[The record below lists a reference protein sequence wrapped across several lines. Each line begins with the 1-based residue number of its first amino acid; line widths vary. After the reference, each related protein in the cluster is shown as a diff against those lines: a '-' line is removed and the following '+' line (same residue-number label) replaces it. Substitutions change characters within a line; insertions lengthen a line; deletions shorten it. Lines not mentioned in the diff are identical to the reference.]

1 MRYAASVVT
10 LAVMAFTGCA
20 RKIRTGPLI
29 DSYKAAECIPV
40 SVGPTRGWNYN
51 LQTDERTT
59 VNISGTQ
66 LPQGKIYVKYVST
79 GKRPSPRLQE
89 TISTPLMCGSIGRA
103 DACTSRQRAWLYRG
117 ADIRRGCLNMTSI
130 GSIGRVV
137 RESSPQYCHRSAQ
150 RMFHSESWPSGH

>member
-79 GKRPSPRLQE
+79 GKE
-89 TISTPLMCGSIGRA
+89 TIAAFAGDYIYPADVRFDRKSGRLYVKAAGLAIPWGGYQAWLFEYDINRQHRTGRA
-103 DACTSRQRAWLYRG
+103 
-117 ADIRRGCLNMTSI
+117 
-130 GSIGRVV
+130 RV
-137 RESSPQYCHRSAQ
+137 E
-150 RMFHSESWPSGH
+150 PSVLPPECPANVSQ